1 MSELQV
7 RSVGW
12 VVLGGS
18 LGAAGRYL
26 ITEGFIGLT
35 PWITLMINV
44 LGAFLLG
51 VLLEGLTGG
60 GPDRGRRRSL
70 RLLLGTGVLGGFT
83 TYSSLA
89 VDTDLLV
96 RQGSVGAAM
105 AYALGTVLLGLIATL
120 AGIALAGRW
129 HRTRPAGTAR
139 GSR

>member
-1 MSELQV
+1 MSELWV

-18 LGAAGRYL
+18 LGAAARYL
-26 ITEGFIGLT
+26 ITEGFTGLA

-51 VLLEGLTGG
+51 VLLEGLAGT
-60 GPDRGRRRSL
+60 PDRGRRRSL

-96 RQGSVGAAM
+96 RQGSVGPAAV
-105 AYALGTVLLGLIATL
+105 YALGTVLLGLIATV

-129 HRTRPAGTAR
+129 RRTPPAGTAR
-139 GSR
+139 GTR